1 METKKCPY
9 CGEEILS
16 VAIKCKHCKSNI
28 IADSSTI
35 EESVNEKVE
44 KKINKIEKLRKCP
57 SCGAMVPVIAIT
69 CRNCGHEVKT
79 EDELLPKTDLLGP
92 ILGVALIIAFFLDW
106 FVEKSNYKPYHFNGM
121 DLFGS
126 RVEHPKIIPVLA
138 LIFIIIMIFLFLSH
152 RAGEKELYRIRGF
165 AAIGAGMISFLYC
178 LFILYFSDIA
188 KYKSWD
194 YGIGFYVT
202 LICGVILVVSGLISS
217 FYYFSL
223 YKKEIKK
230 IYGIDIKY

>member
-9 CGEEILS
+9 CGEEILAI
-16 VAIKCKHCKSNI
+16 AIKCKHCKSDL
-28 IADSSTI
+28 IADGSAINDSK
-35 EESVNEKVE
+35 KVIT
-44 KKINKIEKLRKCP
+44 KIKKIEKLRKCQ
-57 SCGAMVPVIAIT
+57 SCGAMVPAIAIT
-69 CRNCGHEVKT
+69 CRNCGHEVRT
-79 EDELLPKTDLLGP
+79 EDELFPKTDLLGP

-126 RVEHPKIIPVLA
+126 RIEHPKIIPGLA
-138 LIFIIIMIFLFLSH
+138 LIFIMLMIFLFLSH

-178 LFILYFSDIA
+178 LFILFFSDFA
-188 KYKSWD
+188 KNESWD

-202 LICGVILVVSGLISS
+202 LICGVILVVSGLSTS
-217 FYYFSL
+217 FYAFPL